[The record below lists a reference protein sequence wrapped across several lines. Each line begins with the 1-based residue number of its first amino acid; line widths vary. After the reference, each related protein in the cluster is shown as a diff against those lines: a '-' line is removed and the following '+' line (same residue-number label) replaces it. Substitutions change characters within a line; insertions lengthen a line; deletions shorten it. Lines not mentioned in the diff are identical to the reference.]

1 VSAVQGMNSHSYIVT
16 NSKTYVESLG
26 YGHKQNIAKCKCYTG
41 NLERIIIICY
51 SKNPQHKA
59 DYKRSSYSRS
69 DNQQSII
76 WITYSYVQSSQ
87 SSR

>member
-1 VSAVQGMNSHSYIVT
+1 MVQGMNSHSYTVT
-16 NSKTYVESLG
+16 NSKTYVESLRC
-26 YGHKQNIAKCKCYTG
+26 GHKQNTAKCKCCTG

-51 SKNPQHKA
+51 SKNPQQKA

-69 DNQQSII
+69 DIQQSII